1 MLASWKGDVE
11 IVRTVLKYGAEV
23 QAKDDVRNQMMIMMM
38 TIIIVLT
45 MMMTRRRKKL

>member
-11 IVRTVLKYGAEV
+11 IVRTVLKCGAEV

-38 TIIIVLT
+38 MIIIIVLS
-45 MMMTRRRKKL
+45 MMMTRRRKK